1 MLQNNIQDNC
11 PIFTFQYFG
20 ASEYKLQA
28 DNTHSM
34 SSENITGERALE
46 LAKGFLA
53 KAGYNFYFVEGLT
66 KENNG
71 WIVRATSLANKIIL
85 KIDRDGELIDIQR
98 IDQ

>member
-1 MLQNNIQDNC
+1 MLQNNVPGNY
-11 PIFTFQYFG
+11 PIFTFQYYG
-20 ASEYKLQA
+20 TSEYKMESY
-28 DNTHSM
+28 NTQSM
-34 SSENITGERALE
+34 SENINGERALE

-66 KENNG
+66 KDDNG
-71 WIVRATSLANKIIL
+71 WIVRATSLANKIML